1 VRFADHT
8 TINRT
13 VMDLTQYDQIYGV
26 EVSLATDRSLV
37 QVSAGPGRADS
48 IIDDDGRG
56 AFTASGRVQLDLTP
70 RTAVVAS
77 GMFRGTSDLEAR
89 SSAGGLALGFAP
101 TARLT
106 TWTSLDVR
114 FQNRG
119 TTDRSYVFVHQT
131 SVEAYRGLWLRISPQ
146 VRWIDGDPSGE
157 VRRLVIGA
165 DFLPRTHWHV
175 NLSYY
180 RDRNQFADFLTTT
193 FLAQLH
199 LYL

>member
-8 TINRT
+8 TFNRT

-37 QVSAGPGRADS
+37 PVSAGPGRADS

-131 SVEAYRGLWLRISPQ
+131 SVEA
-146 VRWIDGDPSGE
+146 
-157 VRRLVIGA
+157 
-165 DFLPRTHWHV
+165 
-175 NLSYY
+175 
-180 RDRNQFADFLTTT
+180 
-193 FLAQLH
+193 
-199 LYL
+199 